1 MAEPKTIQQQLA
13 EEQEQIAALTD
24 TTEAALRTACL
35 RHKAASFKGEDG
47 ASAQLLKA
55 QNALNEYLAKR
66 DAAPAGERFA
76 KLDSAVEP
84 CVLSYLRARGW
95 SLQKSKLSADAKA
108 GKLVKRGGYYHAAE
122 IDVYARTWCKPS
134 DTQEPA
140 KPSDHKEEILRETA
154 RKLRVQNEE
163 REGTLIPRPEVE
175 QGLARRLAFLKQDL
189 SNFGPFMVDR
199 FIEAA
204 AAHLR
209 QCPDPDSINLQ
220 SIAPD
225 LVDLYDTKLEAWLD
239 RYVQH
244 Q

>member
-1 MAEPKTIQQQLA
+1 MAEQKTIQQQLA
-13 EEQEQIAALTD
+13 EEQEAINSLTD
-24 TTEAALRTACL
+24 TTEAALRGACL
-35 RHKAASFKGEDG
+35 KWKVASYNGEDG
-47 ASAQLLKA
+47 AAAQLVKA
-55 QNALNEYLAKR
+55 QNALGEYLTKR

-95 SLQKSKLSADAKA
+95 SLQKSKLASDAKA
-108 GKLVKRGGYYHAAE
+108 GKLIKRGGYYHAAD

-134 DTQEPA
+134 TTQDPA
-140 KPSDHKEEILRETA
+140 QPSDHKEEILRETA

-163 REGTLIPRPEVE
+163 REGALIPRPEVE

-199 FIEAA
+199 FIEVV
-204 AAHLR
+204 AAHIR
-209 QCPDPDSINLQ
+209 QCPDLETVNLQ

-225 LVDLYDTKLEAWLD
+225 LVDLYDNKLEAWLD
-239 RYVQH
+239 RYAQP